1 MLFLIDSGSVV
12 SVIPRTFIKQK
23 LNQSNLQLFAANQTS
38 IQTYGDSV
46 LSLDLG
52 LRRNFKWLF
61 IIADVQNAII
71 GADFLAHYGLLVDL
85 RTAQLIDSTTSLT
98 SKGKLFQA
106 TSFNVSTIHDKM
118 MYSNLLTEFHDIT
131 VSSVKHQTSSSQESS
146 VQHHIETNGSPV
158 AEKHRRLAGEKLKTA
173 KTEIDFLLD
182 QGICKPSKS
191 PWASPLHMVA
201 KKSGGWRA
209 CGDFRKLNAQTVPDR
224 YPIAHIHDFSEKLCG
239 KSVFTTIDLVR
250 AYYQIPMADE
260 DIKKT
265 AVCTPFGLIEFL
277 FMPFGLKNATQTFQR
292 YMDSIFRDVD
302 FVYCYIDDIIVMS
315 ETPQQHLQHLRIIF
329 EKLRQHGL
337 TINANKCVFG

>member
-191 PWASPLHMVA
+191 PWASPL
-201 KKSGGWRA
+201 
-209 CGDFRKLNAQTVPDR
+209 
-224 YPIAHIHDFSEKLCG
+224 
-239 KSVFTTIDLVR
+239 
-250 AYYQIPMADE
+250 
-260 DIKKT
+260 
-265 AVCTPFGLIEFL
+265 
-277 FMPFGLKNATQTFQR
+277 
-292 YMDSIFRDVD
+292 
-302 FVYCYIDDIIVMS
+302 
-315 ETPQQHLQHLRIIF
+315 
-329 EKLRQHGL
+329 
-337 TINANKCVFG
+337 